1 METERLGEQFISTG
15 VDGLDY
21 ILGGFP
27 KGSLIILAGNPGT
40 GKTILSAKFLYHGA
54 VEYNESGVYFSSAE
68 SKEVFFKTM
77 KIYGFDFEKL
87 EREGKFN
94 FLDFLA
100 AKEKLS
106 NMLVLKEPAAHVI
119 INEIIEAVDMVR
131 AKRLVIDSFTA
142 LAQSFKDLDE
152 VRMVTN
158 RVLSRVI
165 RRMGC
170 TTILI
175 EEVPYGEQRIGFGV
189 EEFIA
194 DGVLVLR
201 TSGFE
206 GYRLRELEIPKMRGV
221 KLKETKL
228 IFTLEG
234 GFKAFPPFTSKPI
247 VKKQC
252 FQPTPDPPSKYSTG
266 SKSFDDLLEGGLPRG
281 FIMLLEIDE
290 KVSTDMY
297 HLLVAPMVANFIS
310 QGRGAFIIPSMGV
323 TPLDIYRT
331 CEVYGMDD
339 AAKQYLTVVL
349 REEYEASNIPLNFIS
364 VKAEDW
370 RKDMNIVMDAAYGLM
385 FKINQPPILVV
396 GTDSLITLYGE
407 KQCEEILNLV
417 ASTVRFNQAGL
428 VILVKAG
435 FRNLAVKLSAIS
447 DIYARLTREHGCL
460 LFYCVKPRIGL
471 CAVEY
476 DASKA
481 YPIAKL
487 TPIL

>member
-201 TSGFE
+201 TSEFE
-206 GYRLRELEIPKMRGV
+206 GYRLRELEIPR
-221 KLKETKL
+221 
-228 IFTLEG
+228 
-234 GFKAFPPFTSKPI
+234 
-247 VKKQC
+247 
-252 FQPTPDPPSKYSTG
+252 
-266 SKSFDDLLEGGLPRG
+266 
-281 FIMLLEIDE
+281 
-290 KVSTDMY
+290 
-297 HLLVAPMVANFIS
+297 
-310 QGRGAFIIPSMGV
+310 
-323 TPLDIYRT
+323 
-331 CEVYGMDD
+331 
-339 AAKQYLTVVL
+339 
-349 REEYEASNIPLNFIS
+349 
-364 VKAEDW
+364 
-370 RKDMNIVMDAAYGLM
+370 
-385 FKINQPPILVV
+385 
-396 GTDSLITLYGE
+396 
-407 KQCEEILNLV
+407 
-417 ASTVRFNQAGL
+417 
-428 VILVKAG
+428 
-435 FRNLAVKLSAIS
+435 
-447 DIYARLTREHGCL
+447 
-460 LFYCVKPRIGL
+460 
-471 CAVEY
+471 
-476 DASKA
+476 
-481 YPIAKL
+481 
-487 TPIL
+487 